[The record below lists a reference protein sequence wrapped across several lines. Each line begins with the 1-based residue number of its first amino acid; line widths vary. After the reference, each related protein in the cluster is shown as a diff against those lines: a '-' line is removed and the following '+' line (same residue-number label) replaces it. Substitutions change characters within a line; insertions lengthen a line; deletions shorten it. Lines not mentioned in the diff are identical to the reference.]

1 MVTSEIEQSRTAQT
15 LKGIGRWLGPLGFA
29 LLWLWPD
36 PQLAGQPLSPDQQ
49 RTAAILFW
57 VACWWL
63 TEAVPVGAASLL
75 PAALL
80 PLAGVLG
87 ARPAAS
93 AYMNDLLLLFIG
105 AFVLALGLERWG
117 LHRRFALGVL
127 ARVGSDPRRIV
138 LGFMVAGACLSMWLN
153 NTATSLMMLPIGAAV
168 IDAVEGTD
176 DAESGG
182 AGRSRSPFA
191 LALLLGLAYSC
202 SVGGVMTPVGTAPN
216 QVYLGFAA
224 DLFGDREELSFAKW
238 MLIWLPLLLLYLPL
252 GWLLL
257 TRVVLRV
264 DSTSKAGA
272 EEIAERQKALGP
284 VRASEWRM
292 GILFGLTVVL
302 WITRADLELG
312 AFTIPGWQDVWERWV
327 GAGDLS
333 NSTVAIAAAVLA
345 FVVPAGS
352 RDEPSAPLMDWPTAK
367 GLPWEVLLL
376 LGGGFCL
383 AAGVRE
389 SGLDQV
395 LGAAFGPTLDG
406 LPPWMAVLGVV
417 AAVTF
422 LTEITSNTATTQ
434 VLLPVLFS
442 AAVASGEMPE
452 RWMLPATAAAS
463 CAFMLPVATPP
474 NAVVYSS
481 GRVTI
486 PEMARVGF
494 GMNLLLIL
502 LITAVFELWG
512 MRWLG

>member
-1 MVTSEIEQSRTAQT
+1 MGVTDDGSPPSAQ
-15 LKGIGRWLGPLGFA
+15 LLARVGRWLGPLGFL
-29 LLWLWPD
+29 LLWFWPE
-36 PQLAGQPLSPDQQ
+36 PSLAGQALSPEQQ
-49 RTAAILFW
+49 RMGAIVAW
-57 VACWWL
+57 VATWWL

-87 ARPAAS
+87 ARPAAA
-93 AYMNDLLLLFIG
+93 AYMNDLLLLFVG

-127 ARVGSDPRRIV
+127 ARVGADPRRIV
-138 LGFMVAGACLSMWLN
+138 FGFMVAGAFLSMWLN

-168 IDAVEGTD
+168 IDAVEG
-176 DAESGG
+176 EEQGG
-182 AGRSRSPFA
+182 EGSPFA

-224 DLFGDREELSFAKW
+224 DLFPERGELSFAQW
-238 MLIWLPLLLLYLPL
+238 MLIWLPLLVLYLPL

-264 DSTSKAGA
+264 ESRSTAGA
-272 EEIAERQKALGP
+272 EAIAERRRALGATTAP
-284 VRASEWRM
+284 EWRM
-292 GILFGLTVVL
+292 GLLFGATVLL

-312 AFTIPGWQDVWERWV
+312 AFTVPGWQDPWERWT

-333 NSTVAIAAAVLA
+333 NSTVAVAAAVLA

-352 RDEPSAPLMDWPTAK
+352 ATERGANLMDWNTAK

-389 SGLDQV
+389 SGLDDV

-406 LPPWMAVLGVV
+406 LPPWLAVLGVV

-442 AAVASGEMPE
+442 AAVAAGVAPE

-481 GRVTI
+481 GRVSI
-486 PEMARVGF
+486 PRMAGVGL
-494 GMNLLLIL
+494 GMNLLLIG
-502 LITAVFELWG
+502 LITLVFELWG
-512 MRWLG
+512 QRWLG